1 MTFKK
6 IVLLIILLTMLFSGT
21 VFSQK
26 TILLKEKLIREIIA
40 EVSGV
45 LQVKNIMQLGPFE
58 MNRPESEYLNN
69 YRETDF
75 MLKILKRYG
84 FSEVNLEKF
93 DSPPQWDA
101 IKARLTVLGPRKE
114 IIADHDHI
122 AASLAMGSISGNVKT
137 DLVYVPN
144 GTDKKSC
151 KKFKVKGKI
160 VISEGHISSIFDAA
174 VNKNGAAGVVSYDV
188 RYPEKYPEMRVWS
201 TVKPDNKKPRGF
213 GFLISYT
220 KGRELIAKLKKG
232 KKVTVQAEVET
243 KYYPHKHEVVSA
255 LIPGTDRAEQE
266 LLLIAHLFEGV
277 AKQGAN
283 DNYSGVACTLETGR
297 VILKLIKEGIIKQP
311 RRSIRFLWVPEITGS
326 RAYIKK
332 HHKNMGK
339 IFAGINID
347 QVGENMARTRSIFYV
362 SRSAW
367 GIPSFL
373 NDVVQD
379 FAELTRDMNNNDSTE
394 YYGRLALQIV
404 SPLGSQL
411 PFLLRMYGYDSNS
424 DHQEFSNGIV
434 KIPMIFLL
442 CWPEDFYHSNMDTP
456 DKSDPTQ
463 LKRVAFISTASVIA
477 ATSAEPED
485 AVTFAALMAG
495 KGRRRIADKYEFS
508 INLMQTAEAPG
519 LYTSYKKAV
528 TIIKQSY
535 KYEIEN
541 LKSLKIIAEDNKNA
555 NRSLKNQA
563 ANFTIEMNAT
573 LRSLNEMYKSL
584 CTQYGIQSEQLAL
597 SPKEEEMSRLIPVKK
612 VKGIVAQM
620 GVKMKSGLPKSHDVF
635 KYYLAA
641 WGLAN
646 YIDGEKTML
655 EIAQTVMAE
664 FGGPMPEKSAEFFY
678 GLEKNDVIELIKK

>member
-1 MTFKK
+1 
-6 IVLLIILLTMLFSGT
+6 
-21 VFSQK
+21 
-26 TILLKEKLIREIIA
+26 
-40 EVSGV
+40 
-45 LQVKNIMQLGPFE
+45 
-58 MNRPESEYLNN
+58 
-69 YRETDF
+69 
-75 MLKILKRYG
+75 
-84 FSEVNLEKF
+84 
-93 DSPPQWDA
+93 
-101 IKARLTVLGPRKE
+101 LTVLGPRKE
-114 IIADHDHI
+114 IIADLDRI
-122 AASLAMGSISGNVKT
+122 AASLAVGSISGNVKT

-144 GTDKKSC
+144 GTDKKSY

-160 VISEGHISSIFDAA
+160 VISEGHISSIFNAA
-174 VNKNGAAGVVSYDV
+174 VKNNGAAGVVSYEV

-201 TVKPDNKKPRGF
+201 TVKPDKKNPRGF
-213 GFLISYT
+213 GFQISFT
-220 KGRELIAKLKKG
+220 KGRELIARLKKG
-232 KKVTVQAEVET
+232 KKVIVQAAVKT

-255 LIPGTDRAEQE
+255 LIPGTDRAAQE
-266 LLLIAHLFEGV
+266 LLLVAHLYEGV

-332 HHKNMGK
+332 HHKKMAK

-347 QVGENMARTRSIFYV
+347 QVGEHLVRSRSIFYI

-379 FAELTRDMNNNDSTE
+379 FAELTRDLNNEDAIG

-411 PFLLRMYGYDSNS
+411 PFLLKMYGYDSNS

-434 KIPMIFLL
+434 KIPMMFLL

-477 ATSAEPED
+477 ATRAGPDD
-485 AVTFAALMAG
+485 AVTFAAVSAG
-495 KGRRRIADKYEFS
+495 KGRRRIADNFEYS
-508 INLMQTAEAPG
+508 IQLLQTAGASA

-528 TIIKQSY
+528 TIIKESY
-535 KYEIEN
+535 KYEIAN
-541 LKSLKIIAEDNKNA
+541 LMTLKLIAEENKNA

-563 ANFTIEMNAT
+563 ANFTSEMNAA
-573 LRSLNEMYKSL
+573 LRSLHEMYKQL
-584 CTQYGIQSEQLAL
+584 CDQHDIQPVQPAL
-597 SPKEEEMSRLIPVKK
+597 SLKEEEMSRLIPVKK
-612 VKGIVAQM
+612 AKGIVAQM
-620 GVKMKSGLPKSHDVF
+620 GVKMKSGLPESHEVF

-641 WGLAN
+641 WGLEN

-655 EIAQTVMAE
+655 EIAKTVMAE
-664 FGGPMPEKSAEFFY
+664 FGGPMPEKAAEFFY
-678 GLEKNDVIELIKK
+678 GLEKNGVIELIKK